1 MWPELVLIFGSP
13 VTLLSNTEPTFKKG
27 SLIPSHKTCE
37 PTSPESRDLSARLH
51 IYSFQKLFILFLYGC
66 VGSSLLVWLS
76 SVSQCNGLVIWL
88 SSQIRA
94 LQMPTLRTPPSMSRK
109 PFIFICLQAFQSFSR
124 LFNREIVSI

>member
-76 SVSQCNGLVIWL
+76 SSCKSRSYSLVAVL
-88 SSQIRA
+88 
-94 LQMPTLRTPPSMSRK
+94 
-109 PFIFICLQAFQSFSR
+109 R
-124 LFNREIVSI
+124 LFIAVVSLVVEHGF